1 MKKFY
6 LFLTAVLA
14 LFAICTTKAI
24 AADPIRVNLN
34 VDNMEWVKWNS
45 NADKTLAWGSVI
57 KTISGPEITITHT
70 NNNMAFWNRQ
80 DLQFYALVGSAH
92 PQNYVLTVEKG
103 YKIMEVGCD
112 FVVGTHPITK
122 PSVAEYGVS
131 LSINGEEAAV
141 STVSAADYQA
151 GTGTATHTEIKD
163 ISYEGNNV
171 TEVTLSVDFVD
182 NEALE
187 GKNNAI
193 FVNTLGLYVI
203 VEPLEGMEK
212 AIIDL
217 QAAFNKYNVV
227 DQFVEGTE
235 PGCYPLALIS
245 ALETALIRADY
256 DELEFSGELETMT
269 EDDIRAR
276 ITALED
282 AYNAL
287 VAAKIPISLA
297 DGYYRIRT
305 RTMYTNTIDTGEK
318 DGNQQPITRE
328 ESMYKYIRN
337 VIGENEITSR
347 WQNRTDKA
355 DDEALMLFQL
365 TNKDGFVDL
374 MNVATETRFN
384 DISASGNIVSSK
396 EADGL
401 LYVDAYETADNETS
415 VFIRM
420 AEKKDENNSL
430 HQSGHG
436 GGTGVSGALV
446 GWYAIVS
453 GEAQPASLWVFESV
467 PESEVQ
473 AIMEAYIPVKERN
486 EMLAEYHKIYDD
498 AAAKI
503 EVAKDP
509 IISDEAL
516 ITSADQLS
524 SPWTEPSEGS
534 IEALIDGNTGTFW
547 HSAWSNGNV
556 ANHTHYLQVAL
567 PDGEYSEL
575 TLRITRRAVSNDHVT
590 LWGVYGSND
599 AEAADEAWVE
609 LASLPT
615 PYGNNTETLNTKG
628 FETQGYKYLR
638 FYIDGTTTGRGYG
651 HASEF
656 QLFPIY
662 QNPNSQYAKLGEI
675 ATNLDAIVKAQAD
688 KEEDAITKEDFE
700 TLKAAYEAFISQI
713 VDPTELRQLLTQLD
727 GKASMIV
734 IGTQPGFWKDNSTA
748 AAFNNAYD
756 AAKAYNEA
764 GVYTRTE
771 SDQHVATLTRL
782 SNTITDAAI
791 GIEEGKWYRFR
802 FGTEEEYDNYGWEK
816 KPASESVLEETQD
829 VLHEA
834 LFGKYVTIGNI
845 VSESIE
851 YKVDKVDGEGNPT
864 GEQEDKKATQYIIEE
879 ANLAEVAVGQTLV
892 LDATA
897 DIPNPDF
904 ALFRFVAANDST
916 YMIQNKA
923 TGLFIKTGVTGHT
936 TLSAHPSLFKV
947 SAMGYGANAIKAT
960 SISGADNN
968 YLHIQAGDNSLVTW
982 NANTPGS
989 NSALFIEE
997 AEAVASNYDGSSFNI
1012 NLKPGSVNTFCYPVN
1027 IEYREGIY
1035 GVNRIEGNELVL
1047 APLTNGVAAGRPFI
1061 FINGETENYD
1071 AELDDDYEPVPFK
1084 HGYEINPE
1092 PYTSSYLKGT
1102 YTEKTLERGD
1112 VVAEGNQFIV
1122 IKDVMHGGSIFGNQ
1136 AYISKENNFTFSE
1149 PVTLNITAEEDGI
1162 AAAIA
1167 DVAKNGVIYTID
1179 GRVVSRNG
1187 NLNTISRLPKGI
1199 YLLNGRKVTVK

>member
-14 LFAICTTKAI
+14 LFAIGTTKTN
-24 AADPIRVNLN
+24 AAEPIRVNLN

-92 PQNYVLTVEKG
+92 PQNYVLKVEEG
-103 YKIMEVGCD
+103 YRIMEVGCD
-112 FVVGTHPITK
+112 FVVGLHPTVS

-141 STVSAADYQA
+141 STVSAADYQT
-151 GTGTATHTEIKD
+151 GSGTATHAEAKE

-182 NEALE
+182 NEALG

-203 VEPLEGMEK
+203 IEPLEGMEK

-235 PGCYPLALIS
+235 PGCYPTALVS

-256 DELEFSGELETMT
+256 DELEFTGELETMT

-328 ESMYKYIRN
+328 ENMYKYIRN

-355 DDEALMLFQL
+355 DDEALMLFKL

-384 DISASGNIVSSK
+384 DISASGTIVSSK

-401 LYVDAYETADNETS
+401 LYVDAFETADNETS

-436 GGTGVSGALV
+436 GGTGVSGTLV
-446 GWYAIVS
+446 GWYAVVS
-453 GEAQPASLWVFESV
+453 NEAQPASLWVFEPVSDADA
-467 PESEVQ
+467 Q

-486 EMLAEYHKIYDD
+486 EMLVEYNKIYAD

-509 IISDEAL
+509 IIGENGL

-599 AEAADEAWVE
+599 AEAADEEWKE

-675 ATNLDAIVKAQAD
+675 ATTLDAIVKAQAD

-700 TLKAAYEAFISQI
+700 TLKAAYEAFIGQI
-713 VDPTELRQLLTQLD
+713 VDPTELRQLLAQLE
-727 GKASMIV
+727 GKTSMIV

-748 AAFNNAYD
+748 SAFNTAYG
-756 AAKAYNEA
+756 AAKAYDEA
-764 GVYTRTE
+764 GVYTRNE
-771 SDQHVATLTRL
+771 SDQYVATLTRL

-802 FGTEEEYDNYGWEK
+802 FGTEDEYDNYGWEK

-923 TGLFIKTGVTGHT
+923 TGLFIKTGTTGHA
-936 TLSAHPSLFKV
+936 TLSAHPSLFNV

-1047 APLTNGVAAGRPFI
+1047 APLTSGVVAGRPFI

-1084 HGYEINPE
+1084 HGYDINPE

>member
-1 MKKFY
+1 MKKIY
-6 LFLTAVLA
+6 MFLTAVFA
-14 LFAICTTKAI
+14 MLFVGTTEAD
-24 AADPIRVNLN
+24 ADPIRVNLN
-34 VDNMEWVKWNS
+34 VDNMEWVLWNG
-45 NADKTLAWGSVI
+45 NADKTMAWGRKI
-57 KTISGPEITITHT
+57 KTIDGPEITITHT
-70 NNNMAFWNRQ
+70 NNNMAFWNGT
-80 DLQFYALVGSAH
+80 DLQFYALVGSSH
-92 PQNYVLTVEKG
+92 PQNYVIAVEEG
-103 YKIMEVGCD
+103 YKILEVGCD
-112 FVVGTHPITK
+112 FIVGTHPSVR
-122 PSVAEYGVS
+122 PSTAEYGVS
-131 LSINGEEAAV
+131 LSINGEEAVV
-141 STVSAADYQA
+141 STVSKADYET
-151 GTGTATHTEIKD
+151 GTGTPSHAEAKD
-163 ISYEGNNV
+163 ISEDGNV
-171 TEVTLSVDFVD
+171 TEVSLSVDFVAD
-182 NEALE
+182 EALN
-187 GKNNAI
+187 GQNNAL
-193 FVNTLGLYVI
+193 FVNAIGLYVI
-203 VEPLEGMEK
+203 IEPLEGMQK

-227 DQFVEGTE
+227 DQFVEGTD
-235 PGCYPLALIS
+235 PGCYPLSLIT
-245 ALETALIRADY
+245 ALETALVRADY
-256 DELEFSGELETMT
+256 DELEFTGELDGMT

-276 ITALED
+276 ITDLEN

-287 VAAKIPISLA
+287 VAAKIPITLP

-305 RTMYTNTIDTGEK
+305 RTMYTNTINTGEV
-318 DGNQQPITRE
+318 DGNNQPITRD

-337 VIGENEITSR
+337 VIGEDQITSR

-384 DISASGNIVSSK
+384 DISASGTIVSSQ

-401 LYVDAYETADNETS
+401 LYIDAYETADNETS

-436 GGTGVSGALV
+436 GGTGVSGTLV
-446 GWYAIVS
+446 GWYAVVS
-453 GEAQPASLWVFESV
+453 NEAQPASLWVFEPVSDADA
-467 PESEVQ
+467 Q

-486 EMLAEYHKIYDD
+486 EMLVEYHKIYDD
-498 AAAKI
+498 AASKI

-509 IISDEAL
+509 IIGENGL

-524 SPWTEPSEGS
+524 SPWTESSEGS
-534 IEALIDGNTGTFW
+534 LEALIDGNPSSYW
-547 HSAWSNGNV
+547 HSAWSSGNV

-567 PDGEYSEL
+567 PDGDYSEL
-575 TLRITRRAVSNDHVT
+575 TLQITRRPVQNDHVT

-599 AEAADEAWVE
+599 PEAADEAWEVV
-609 LASLPT
+609 ASLPT
-615 PYGNNTETLNTKG
+615 PFGSNTETINTKG
-628 FETQGYKYLR
+628 FETKGFKYLR

-656 QLFPIY
+656 QLFPIS

-675 ATNLDAIVKAQAD
+675 ATTLDAIVKAQAD
-688 KEEDAITKEDFE
+688 KEEDDITKEDYE
-700 TLKAAYEAFISQI
+700 TLKDAYEAFIGQI
-713 VDPTELRQLLTQLD
+713 VDPTELRQLLAQLE
-727 GKASMIV
+727 GKTSMIV

-748 AAFNNAYD
+748 AAFNDAYD

-802 FGTEEEYDNYGWEK
+802 FGTEDEYDQYGWEK
-816 KPASESVLEETQD
+816 GPASESVLEATQD

-845 VSESIE
+845 ASETIE
-851 YKVDKVDGEGNPT
+851 YKEDVLDGDGQPT
-864 GEQEDKKATQYIIEE
+864 GEQNDRTATQYTIEE
-879 ANLAEVAVGQTLV
+879 AVLSEVSVGQSLV
-892 LDATA
+892 IDATS

-904 ALFRFVAANDST
+904 ALFRFVAANDSA

-923 TGLFIKTGVTGHT
+923 TGLFIKTGTTGHAI
-936 TLSAHPSLFKV
+936 LSVHPSLFKV
-947 SAMGYGANAIKAT
+947 SAMGYGANAIKAF
-960 SISGADNN
+960 SIANADNN
-968 YLHIQAGDNSLVTW
+968 YLHIQAGDNALVTW

-989 NSALFIEE
+989 NSTLYIEE
-997 AEAVASNYDGSSFNI
+997 AEAVASDYDGSSFNI
-1012 NLKPGSVNTFCYPVN
+1012 SMKPGSVNTFCYPVE
-1027 IEYREGIY
+1027 ISAAEGMY
-1035 GVNRIEGNELVL
+1035 GINRIEGNELVL
-1047 APLTNGVAAGRPFI
+1047 APLTKAVAGRPFI
-1061 FINGETENYD
+1061 YINGETENYD

-1102 YTEKTLERGD
+1102 YNQITLERGD
-1112 VVAEGNQFIV
+1112 VVAEGNQFVI
-1122 IKDVMHGGSIFGNQ
+1122 IKDVMHGGIVAANQ
-1136 AYISKENNFTFSE
+1136 AYISKENNFTISE
-1149 PVTLNITAEEDGI
+1149 AVTLNITTEEDGI

>member
-1 MKKFY
+1 MKKIY

-14 LFAICTTKAI
+14 LFAIGTTKTN
-24 AADPIRVNLN
+24 AAEPIRVNLN

-80 DLQFYALVGSAH
+80 DLQFYALVGGAH
-92 PQNYVLTVEKG
+92 PQNYILKVEEG
-103 YKIMEVGCD
+103 YRIMEVGCD
-112 FVVGTHPITK
+112 FVVGLHPTVS

-141 STVSAADYQA
+141 STVSAADYQT
-151 GTGTATHTEIKD
+151 GSGTATHAEAKE

-171 TEVTLSVDFVD
+171 TEVSLSVDFVD
-182 NEALE
+182 NEALG

-203 VEPLEGMEK
+203 IEPLEGMEK

-227 DQFVEGTE
+227 DQFVEGTD
-235 PGCYPLALIS
+235 PGCYPLSLIT
-245 ALETALIRADY
+245 ALETALSRADY
-256 DELEFSGELETMT
+256 DELEFTGELETMT

-276 ITALED
+276 ITDLEN

-287 VAAKIPISLA
+287 VAAKIPIILP

-305 RTMYTNTIDTGEK
+305 RTMYTNAINTGEV
-318 DGNQQPITRE
+318 DGNNQPITRD

-337 VIGENEITSR
+337 VIGEDQITSR

-384 DISASGNIVSSK
+384 DISASGTIVSSQ

-401 LYVDAYETADNETS
+401 LYIDAYETADNETS

-436 GGTGVSGALV
+436 GGTGVSGTLV
-446 GWYAIVS
+446 GWYAVVS
-453 GEAQPASLWVFESV
+453 NEAQPASLWVFESV

-486 EMLAEYHKIYDD
+486 EMLVEYHKIYDD
-498 AAAKI
+498 AASKI

-509 IISDEAL
+509 IIGENGL

-524 SPWTEPSEGS
+524 SPWTESSEGS
-534 IEALIDGNTGTFW
+534 LEALIDGNPSSYW
-547 HSAWSNGNV
+547 HSAWSSGNV

-567 PDGEYSEL
+567 PDGDYSEL
-575 TLRITRRAVSNDHVT
+575 TLQITRRPVQNDHVT

-599 AEAADEAWVE
+599 PEAADEAWEVV
-609 LASLPT
+609 ASLPT
-615 PYGNNTETLNTKG
+615 PFGNNTETINTKG
-628 FETQGYKYLR
+628 FETKGFKYLR

-656 QLFPIY
+656 QLFPIS

-675 ATNLDAIVKAQAD
+675 ATTLDAIVKAQAD
-688 KEEDAITKEDFE
+688 KEEDEITKEDYE
-700 TLKAAYEAFISQI
+700 TLKDAYEAFIGQI
-713 VDPTELRQLLTQLD
+713 VDPTELRQLLAQLE
-727 GKASMIV
+727 GKTSMIV

-748 AAFNNAYD
+748 AAFNDAYD

-764 GVYTRTE
+764 GVYTHTE
-771 SDQHVATLTRL
+771 SEHHVATLTRL

-802 FGTEEEYDNYGWEK
+802 FGTEDEYDQYGWEK
-816 KPASESVLEETQD
+816 GPASESVLEATQD

-845 VSESIE
+845 ASETIE
-851 YKVDKVDGEGNPT
+851 YKEDVLDGDGQPT
-864 GEQEDKKATQYIIEE
+864 GEQNDRTATQYTIEE
-879 ANLAEVAVGQTLV
+879 AVLSEVSVGQSLV
-892 LDATA
+892 IDATS

-904 ALFRFVAANDST
+904 ALFRFVAANDSA

-923 TGLFIKTGVTGHT
+923 TGLFIKTGTTGHAI
-936 TLSAHPSLFKV
+936 LSVHPSLFKV
-947 SAMGYGANAIKAT
+947 SAMGYGANAIKAF
-960 SISGADNN
+960 SIANADNN
-968 YLHIQAGDNSLVTW
+968 YLHIQAGDNALVTW

-989 NSALFIEE
+989 NSTLYIEE
-997 AEAVASNYDGSSFNI
+997 AEAVASDYDGSSFNI
-1012 NLKPGSVNTFCYPVN
+1012 SMKPGSVNTFCYPVE
-1027 IEYREGIY
+1027 ISAAEGMY
-1035 GVNRIEGNELVL
+1035 GINRIEGNELVL
-1047 APLTNGVAAGRPFI
+1047 APLTKAVAGRPFI
-1061 FINGETENYD
+1061 YINGETENYD

-1102 YTEKTLERGD
+1102 YNQITLERGD
-1112 VVAEGNQFIV
+1112 VVAEGNQFVI
-1122 IKDVMHGGSIFGNQ
+1122 IKDVMHGGIVAANQ
-1136 AYISKENNFTFSE
+1136 AYISKENNFTISE
-1149 PVTLNITAEEDGI
+1149 AVTLNITTEEDGI